1 MSSNQLTPDE
11 WYAEVVRI
19 SKERGH
25 AEWFYADRDAWLEHY
40 ADEKDSPEDAVDY
53 NEECAQ

>member
-1 MSSNQLTPDE
+1 MSRPLTQDE

-19 SKERGH
+19 SKERGY

-40 ADEKDSPEDAVDY
+40 SDERDTPTEAVDY
-53 NEECAQ
+53 NLGCLI